1 MKKIGLLLVLALAY
15 FTLAAQDRTDSL
27 HIEHYDIHLNITDF
41 GSRNILGYTDL
52 TAVSK
57 VDALNHIDLDLQRLV
72 TDSVKIDGAA
82 TRDFSHTGNLLQI
95 SLSQPINANDTVHL
109 RVYYSG
115 TPATDSYFGGFYFS
129 GEYCYN
135 LGVAF
140 RDLPH
145 NFGRAWYPCLDFF
158 TDKSTYTFNIETE
171 VGKMAVCGGELF
183 DSISTSD
190 STVVWRW
197 RLNEPVPTYLT
208 SVAVGNY
215 RHYADTVQGLERII
229 PIDIYTRPSEFNKI
243 AGSFVHL
250 KDVVHIYEH
259 RFGPYPWN
267 RIGYVGV
274 AFTGGAMEHVTNI
287 AYPQVAINGNTDYE
301 SLFIHEFSHMWF
313 GDLIT
318 CNRAEEMWINE
329 GFARYNEA
337 LADEMLYPSDNPAT
351 DGYKTNIRELHH
363 GVLRSAHI
371 DDNGYW
377 PLDAMPQEVTYGTT
391 TYDKGGCVV
400 HTLRQYMGD
409 SLFFSCIQQMLQ
421 EFAFQNISTEQLF
434 DFWSQHSGMD
444 LHDFKDA
451 WVSQPGFLHFAI
463 DSIRPTENAGEY
475 QFFVR
480 QRLSHAYR
488 FGHSNKIDITFFS
501 SDNQRYTLED
511 FTFSGEFGEGVVRL
525 PWQPTTAVVDI
536 NEALCDAII
545 DYGFD
550 LETPCIKNANNAN
563 VKLLV
568 NGISEPTYFRVE
580 DNLIAPDPLKVPNN
594 HITAISPDH
603 YWRVVCVPEN
613 TLEGGIQFTI
623 KAGNNAAPDYNFL
636 QENSFNDV
644 RLLCRRDCTDDW
656 RPIATEKSGNLT
668 TGRLSTNEIRSG
680 EYAIGLGDGT
690 VGLISNE
697 IKQSNIIVY
706 PNPLR
711 DKLFIKLNH
720 WDKTQNT
727 TCQIFDMN
735 GKLVLK
741 KKVTEETVQINVNNL
756 KSGNYIIE
764 IVSSNEIIS
773 SSKFVKQ

>member
-1 MKKIGLLLVLALAY
+1 MKKIGLLLVLIFAY
-15 FTLAAQDRTDSL
+15 GLTFAQDRTDSL

-41 GSRNILGYTDL
+41 TNHNVWGYTDL

-57 VDALNHIDLDLQRLV
+57 IAALDHINLDLQRLV
-72 TDSVKIDGAA
+72 VDSVAIDGA
-82 TRDFSHTGNLLQI
+82 TTQSYNHTSNLLTVT
-95 SLSQPINANDTVHL
+95 LSHPLNVNDTAHL

-115 TPATDSYFGGFYFS
+115 TPATDSHFGGFYFS

-171 VGKMAVCGGELF
+171 TGKMAVCGGELF
-183 DSISTSD
+183 DSVPTSD
-190 STVVWRW
+190 NTVIWRW
-197 RLNEPVPTYLT
+197 RLDEPVPTYLT

-215 RHYADTVQGLERII
+215 RHYADTVQGLERSI
-229 PIDIYTRPSEFNKI
+229 PIDIYTRPNEFNKI
-243 AGSFVHL
+243 AGTFVHL
-250 KDVVHIYEH
+250 KDVVHIYEN
-259 RFGPYPWN
+259 RFGAYPWN

-287 AYPQVAINGNTDYE
+287 AFPQLAITGNANYE
-301 SLFIHEFSHMWF
+301 SLYIHEFSHMWF

-363 GVLRSAHI
+363 GVLRNAHI

-377 PLDAMPQEVTYGTT
+377 ALDSMPQEVTYGTT

-409 SLFFSCIQQMLQ
+409 SIFFSCIQQMLQ

-451 WVSQPGFLHFAI
+451 WVSQPGFLHFAV

-475 QFFVR
+475 RFFVR
-480 QRLSHAYR
+480 QRLSHASN
-488 FGHSNKIDITFFS
+488 FGLSNKIDVTFFS
-501 SDNQRYTLED
+501 SDNQRYTLD
-511 FTFSGEFGEGVVRL
+511 SFTFSGEFGEGVVRL
-525 PWQPTTAVVDI
+525 PWQPVTAVIDI
-536 NEALCDAII
+536 NEEMCDAII

-550 LETPCIKNANNAN
+550 LETTGAKNAANAN

-568 NGISEPTYFRVE
+568 NAISEPTYFRVE
-580 DNLIAPDPLKVPNN
+580 DNIIAPDALKEPNE

-603 YWRVVCVPEN
+603 YWRVVTIPEN
-613 TLEGGIQFTI
+613 TLEGGIQFTV
-623 KAGNNAAPDYNFL
+623 KAGNSGAVDYDFL
-636 QENSFNDV
+636 QGHNFNDV
-644 RLLCRRDCTDDW
+644 VLLYRRDCTDDW
-656 RPIATEKSGNLT
+656 RTIAADKSGNLT
-668 TGRLSTNEIRSG
+668 TGKFSVNEIRPG

-690 VGLISNE
+690 VGLSNGNLQNNAV
-697 IKQSNIIVY
+697 IY
-706 PNPLR
+706 PNPVH
-711 DKLFIKLNH
+711 DKLFIQINKI
-720 WDKTQNT
+720 DKSQNL
-727 TCQIFDMN
+727 TCQIFDLN

-741 KKVTEETVQINVNNL
+741 KKIAEGTSQINVNGL
-756 KSGNYIIE
+756 KSGSYIVK
-764 IVSSNEIIS
+764 IVSPNSVIS